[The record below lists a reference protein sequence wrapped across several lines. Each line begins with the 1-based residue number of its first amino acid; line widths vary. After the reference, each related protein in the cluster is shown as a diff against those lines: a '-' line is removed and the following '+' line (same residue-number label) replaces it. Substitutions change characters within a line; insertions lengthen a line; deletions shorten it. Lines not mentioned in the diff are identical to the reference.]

1 MSSLP
6 SCSTAAAT
14 IAINTVFHHDFGL
27 VSPATLHPPSRSRKE
42 TQKNTKRIGTSFGT
56 MWNTLWPMTKNV
68 PSAIST
74 REIQRYRDVS
84 GRSAGD
90 EATAISCMCRLYE
103 QVRVK
108 ASWPTSIKHRQSH
121 GLPKAR
127 PVPENSL
134 VSTTQA
140 DKKKTCV
147 DKTSS
152 SWEFS
157 AT

>member
-1 MSSLP
+1 M
-6 SCSTAAAT
+6 
-14 IAINTVFHHDFGL
+14 AISTVFPHDFGL
-27 VSPATLHPPSRSRKE
+27 LSPATLHPPSRSQKE

-90 EATAISCMCRLYE
+90 EATAISCMCKLYE

-121 GLPKAR
+121 GLPKSW
-127 PVPENSL
+127 P
-134 VSTTQA
+134 STR
-140 DKKKTCV
+140 KLTCFHNP
-147 DKTSS
+147 
-152 SWEFS
+152 SWASFLEDHGFGDVLYLS
-157 AT
+157 A